1 MMEQHDR
8 KKSVFTNN
16 RGVNDSRLSV
26 TSLEVI
32 SRATTYPGYCGIKDR
47 FFNKVQSL
55 FTKTAP

>member
-32 SRATTYPGYCGIKDR
+32 SRATTYPGYCSIK
-47 FFNKVQSL
+47 V
-55 FTKTAP
+55 

>member
-1 MMEQHDR
+1 MMEQRDR
-8 KKSVFTNN
+8 KKSFFTNN
-16 RGVNDSRLSV
+16 QGVNDSRLSV

-32 SRATTYPGYCGIKDR
+32 SRATTYPGYCSIKDR

>member
-26 TSLEVI
+26 TILEVI
-32 SRATTYPGYCGIKDR
+32 SRATTYPGFCSIK
-47 FFNKVQSL
+47 V
-55 FTKTAP
+55 